1 MWLTCLLVVLLVA
14 TVCSPAFAKRP
25 TKHRRTQH
33 TVRSTSGRVREL
45 PRGRTYYN
53 GRYYGN
59 FNNRFYGPQYG
70 YF

>member
-1 MWLTCLLVVLLVA
+1 VLSLVLLPRVGYSA
-14 TVCSPAFAKRP
+14 GGRHL
-25 TKHRRTQH
+25 HRLRGST
-33 TVRSTSGRVREL
+33 TVRTREL